1 MTLSLAGRNV
11 VQAAVTVTDLPR
23 AVGFYRD
30 TLGLP
35 FLFET
40 NGMAFFQAGAIRLL
54 IGLNPNGRPSDSSV
68 LYFDAPDIDD
78 LRAALEARGIVFHGP
93 TQVLQR
99 TDAGELRLAS
109 FRDPDGNALALMG
122 TVAV

>member
-11 VQAAVTVTDLPR
+11 VQAAMTVTDLPA
-23 AVGFYRD
+23 AVAFYRD

-40 NGMAFFQAGAIRLL
+40 NGMAFFQAGNVRLMV
-54 IGLNPNGRPSDSSV
+54 GVNPQGKASDGSV

-78 LRAALEARGIVFHGP
+78 LRDELEARGVIFHGP
-93 TQVLQR
+93 TVVLQR
-99 TDAGELRLAS
+99 TDEGELKLAS

-122 TVAV
+122 TVAA